1 MRCLWPVNPTPR
13 QSFKPS
19 CDDVWVEAHYTG
31 WGCQRRRASPCPL
44 PSDPTYSLL
53 TGVQGLPRHS
63 CLSLNGM
70 EKTVSLTFKQTAHSC
85 NPCRKFLL
93 LRQLH
98 STDNEPTHPLGHW
111 AARGTASTLPC
122 DPSYDSA
129 QCSWPCGA
137 RGWAVPA
144 QLPEH
149 LWERRVYTGVLTSE
163 ASRGD
168 DKALS

>member
-111 AARGTASTLPC
+111 AARGTASTPAMWPILWLCPVLVAMWGMRVGC
-122 DPSYDSA
+122 SSA
-129 QCSWPCGA
+129 VA
-137 RGWAVPA
+137 WAS
-144 QLPEH
+144 L
-149 LWERRVYTGVLTSE
+149 GE
-163 ASRGD
+163 ASVYRSAHLRSKSGRW
-168 DKALS
+168 